1 MTGTTGTDL
10 KNGPIVRRPKADHF
24 ERTVEIKCDNND
36 ADKLLLL
43 ASKVYPEAVQ
53 YIARAI
59 MAALKSD

>member
-1 MTGTTGTDL
+1 L
-10 KNGPIVRRPKADHF
+10 
-24 ERTVEIKCDNND
+24 EIKCDKND

-59 MAALKSD
+59 MSAAEVGLGVSNTQLARYIEPATLT